1 MFEFDS
7 SRKDKLQELVKDL
20 LLKIEEGI
28 FLIVVGIT

>member
-7 SRKDKLQELVKDL
+7 SKKDKLQELVKNL
-20 LLKIEEGI
+20 LLKIEEGV